1 MQWTLEFLE
10 LPQVGQHHR
19 GQLLDDEVFAKALFV
34 LARMLAQASEAP
46 TQREATD
53 E

>member
-10 LPQVGQHHR
+10 LPQVGQHHH
-19 GQLLDDEVFAKALFV
+19 GQLLDDEAFAKALVV
-34 LARMLAQASEAP
+34 LARILAQASEDP
-46 TQREATD
+46 TQREAVD